1 MGLPQQAVGDPG
13 EIHLTNAVRI
23 FILTKRISFII
34 KLGLNLNSTRLI
46 EHRLV
51 IIVFT
56 VSILLCSGCGRP
68 PEIYNPFRV
77 PRQEFYPQLGRI
89 AIVPMKFD
97 LEISHYDEIMT
108 VFDSLIANELREDEL
123 EIVIVPTE
131 KSDSLQDAFMKDVG
145 GIFDSYTGKLDIE
158 KTKTWRKMI
167 IGEVKEK
174 YNVNAIMFVSIRK
187 VRARFSYDKAMW
199 DGASEGIGKDKF
211 LKFIMGMSHSGSMP
225 ALSLVVELRQV
236 NDSLLYLNAGGIQV
250 LRKIGSNSRS
260 EQIPSEEILTDFDQI
275 QDAVHYALNPL
286 LGIVKRM
293 RPGSTKKP
301 DARSTLLESK

>member
-1 MGLPQQAVGDPG
+1 MP
-13 EIHLTNAVRI
+13 
-23 FILTKRISFII
+23 
-34 KLGLNLNSTRLI
+34 GLNLKPSNPKKYQFQILI
-46 EHRLV
+46 Y
-51 IIVFT
+51 IVLL
-56 VSILLCSGCGRP
+56 LLCSGCGRP

-108 VFDSLIANELREDEL
+108 VFDSLIAYELREDEL

-131 KSDSLQDAFMKDVG
+131 KSDSLRGVFMKEIG
-145 GIFDSYTGKLDIE
+145 GFFDPYTGKLDKE
-158 KTKTWRKMI
+158 KAKKWRRMLI
-167 IGEVKEK
+167 REMEEK
-174 YNVNAIMFVSIRK
+174 YNVNAVMFSSIRK
-187 VRARFSYDKAMW
+187 VTAHFSADRARW

-211 LKFIMGMSHSGSMP
+211 LKFIMGMSHSGSIP